1 MPSEEFV
8 FNELE
13 KPEATIEAGQVT
25 VSEDVVASVAIDTLS
40 KIENVKPSTSG
51 FMSDL
56 YHGKKTSSGVR
67 VFCEENG
74 KHVIRI
80 DVFVI
85 VKYGLR
91 IPDVCWDVQE
101 QVKTKV
107 EELTGFA
114 VDSVNI
120 YVQGIYF
127 EEEPKTET
135 ATSEQ

>member
-1 MPSEEFV
+1 MPSEEFD
-8 FNELE
+8 FNEIE
-13 KPEATIEAGQVT
+13 KHKETNEVGQIT
-25 VSEDVVASVAIDTLS
+25 VSEDVIMSVAIDTLS
-40 KIENVKPSTSG
+40 KVTNVKPSTSG

-67 VFCEENG
+67 VFCEEAG
-74 KHVIRI
+74 KCVIRI
-80 DVFVI
+80 DVFVL

-101 QVKTKV
+101 GIKTRV
-107 EELTGFA
+107 EEVTGLS

-127 EEEPKTET
+127 EEEPKPDT
-135 ATSEQ
+135 ASLEK